1 MPNNTC
7 CHNRNTQENVSFFI
21 SLKLCYKEKHSI
33 FDNANYFMKNSK
45 KSILFTK
52 FCSVL
57 VTKSVGDNMALAHV
71 QKKTDLKIIQVMKVP
86 TCNI

>member
-1 MPNNTC
+1 
-7 CHNRNTQENVSFFI
+7 
-21 SLKLCYKEKHSI
+21 
-33 FDNANYFMKNSK
+33 MKNSK

-57 VTKSVGDNMALAHV
+57 VTKSVGDSMALAHV

-86 TCNI
+86 TCNL